1 MNVDK
6 LFKGEKIIC
15 VIVMVLDILVLCAIC
30 NFFIG
35 KSENMEKEEY
45 FEIERQANKLI
56 TMLMLCED
64 GDFVEYVLGEVVA
77 NGEVDAT
84 EYSDLLGE

>member
-1 MNVDK
+1 
-6 LFKGEKIIC
+6 
-15 VIVMVLDILVLCAIC
+15 
-30 NFFIG
+30 
-35 KSENMEKEEY
+35 MEREEY

-84 EYSDLLGE
+84 QYSDLLGE

>member
-6 LFKGEKIIC
+6 PFEGEKIIC
-15 VIVMVLDILVLCAIC
+15 VIVMVLAILVLCAIC
-30 NFFIG
+30 NFFIE

-56 TMLMLCED
+56 AMLMLCED